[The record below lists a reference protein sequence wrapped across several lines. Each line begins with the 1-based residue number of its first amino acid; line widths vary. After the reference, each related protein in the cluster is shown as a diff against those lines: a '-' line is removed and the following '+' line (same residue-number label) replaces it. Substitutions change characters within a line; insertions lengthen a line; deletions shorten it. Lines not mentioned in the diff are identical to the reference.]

1 MFIFSLVVHLSMD
14 ASQPAAS
21 SSVGRAKRNSK
32 LYFHH
37 VRKEKRVS
45 GGGVD
50 AVDLNLLDVVV
61 VVYVFECRQQRRN
74 LRKMM
79 MML

>member
-1 MFIFSLVVHLSMD
+1 MD